1 MKHYYNMHEA
11 KTQLS
16 QLVARVEKGEE
27 IVIARKGVPVAHL
40 VPAPIEPRKFQY
52 GQHGDL
58 VSPEWLERW
67 DELEVEFRKLFADY
81 AGEEE

>member
-1 MKHYYNMHEA
+1 MPAIYNMHEA

-40 VPAPIEPRKFQY
+40 VPPPAAPRKFQY
-52 GQHGDL
+52 GQHADL
-58 VSPEWLERW
+58 VPEGFLDDW
-67 DELEVEFRKLFADY
+67 DEWKKELRSMFAEY
-81 AGEEE
+81 MEKPE